1 MERLLR
7 LADRTVDGLALL
19 AGVLM
24 VLLTVVVTIGVVSRY
39 FFELPIRATAEG
51 AGLIFAWLVFL
62 AAISVTHNQDNIAV
76 TYFRGKLPAVL
87 QPVAVV
93 AMKILML
100 VFACLMTYSS
110 VQLTT
115 AVAEQRMPVLQISTA
130 WLNGSVA
137 VAFSGMALV
146 LLIRIVGDVFFPDL
160 VSADEEINAAE
171 EGTTQGGPE
180 RLGGFE

>member
-1 MERLLR
+1 VKRLLR
-7 LADRTVDGLALL
+7 LADRAVDGLALL

-24 VLLTVVVTIGVVSRY
+24 VLLTLVVTVGIVSRY

-51 AGLIFAWLVFL
+51 SGLIFAWLVFL

-76 TYFRGKLPAVL
+76 KYFRGKLPAVL

-100 VFACLMTYSS
+100 VFACFMIYSS
-110 VQLTT
+110 VRLTM

-137 VAFSGMALV
+137 VAFAGIALV
-146 LLIRIVGDVFFPDL
+146 LLIQIVVDVFFPDL
-160 VSADEEINAAE
+160 VSADEKVIAAE
-171 EGTTQGGPE
+171 EGKIQGGPE